1 MGWTSEYLVRS
12 STKRK
17 STMKLLSALLNFV
30 FDRTFNLF
38 DLIVFSIIWRFD
50 FHLFDWQF
58 WAILIPG
65 MIVSAIGVDFTATVK
80 RLTKLL

>member
-1 MGWTSEYLVRS
+1 
-12 STKRK
+12 
-17 STMKLLSALLNFV
+17 MKLLSALLNFV